1 MLFLFSTLTTAA
13 RNALTG
19 RPIMSSLITEVIRN
33 KSLELLG
40 PDRGG
45 GAKLAITY
53 RVFYPIY
60 NHCQHCAS
68 TNPAGEK

>member
-19 RPIMSSLITEVIRN
+19 RPIKGSLITEVIRI
-33 KSLELLG
+33 KSLEFLG

-45 GAKLAITY
+45 GAKLAVTY
-53 RVFYPIY
+53 RAFL
-60 NHCQHCAS
+60 S
-68 TNPAGEK
+68 D